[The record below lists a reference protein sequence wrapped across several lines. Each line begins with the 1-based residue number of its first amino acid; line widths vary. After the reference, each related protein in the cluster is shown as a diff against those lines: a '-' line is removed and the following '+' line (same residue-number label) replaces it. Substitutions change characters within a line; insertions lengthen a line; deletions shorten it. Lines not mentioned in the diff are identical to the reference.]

1 MNAACRLF
9 PLWQI
14 TQKHAV
20 IAFIRKPFINM
31 RLLPK
36 ILCIL
41 RSPVH
46 KFSMHFMLTE
56 KRKCIVLC
64 GQPNQFH
71 VNVEKR
77 RRKFTT
83 NIASTTRAC
92 HRHPH
97 IHHLCILPL
106 LLLWLYR
113 FGCLPSQP
121 AHISGKH
128 LMSLLAFQTCL
139 SRCQNAMTISSMTCD
154 VCST

>member
-1 MNAACRLF
+1 MQSSHSSAN
-9 PLWQI
+9 
-14 TQKHAV
+14 
-20 IAFIRKPFINM
+20 
-31 RLLPK
+31 RLLTCVSYRK
-36 ILCIL
+36 YYAYCARRYINSACILCL
-41 RSPVH
+41 Q
-46 KFSMHFMLTE
+46 KNE
-56 KRKCIVLC
+56 KKKSIVLC